1 MNVKKGDLAIVV
13 SSLKSTN
20 TGRVVKVVEFY
31 GDRDTR
37 TWGLLKNMWRVEM
50 VGTPAVTVLG
60 DLSKEGIIEDHRLRP
75 ISGLKDEE
83 VVDEELEVPA

>member
-13 SSLKSTN
+13 EGLLAEN
-20 TGRVVKVVEFY
+20 TGRVVKIVEFY
-31 GDRDTR
+31 GDRKTQ
-37 TWGLLKNMWRVEM
+37 TYGLLKNMWYVEM
-50 VGTPAVTVLG
+50 VGAPAVTVLG

-75 ISGLKDEE
+75 ISGLKDED